1 MKRAITL
8 LSGGLDSM
16 VSTAIARKEHNIILA
31 LTFDY
36 GQRAVKREMEAA
48 KKICKP
54 WKIPYKVIK
63 LPWLGEITHTALVDR
78 KKRIPT
84 VCHSRLPSGG
94 QGGNPT
100 HQRDPRFC
108 GDGRNAKAVW
118 VPNRNGLFINIAAS
132 FAESLHADLII
143 TGFNKEEA
151 VTFSDNS
158 AKFVSKMN
166 ETLRFS
172 TLKRPKVVS
181 FTQKM
186 SKVDMVRC
194 AIDQKLPLN
203 CCWPCYEGG
212 RSLCMKCESCLR
224 FRRAILSNILVS

>member
-16 VSTAIARKEHNIILA
+16 VSTAIARKKHKVILA

-36 GQRAVKREMEAA
+36 GQRAVKREIEAA
-48 KKICKP
+48 KKICKL
-54 WKIPYKVIK
+54 WKIPHKIIK
-63 LPWLGEITHTALVDR
+63 LPWLCEITDTALVNKR
-78 KKRIPT
+78 KKLPLL
-84 VCHSRLPSGG
+84 CHSRVSG
-94 QGGNPT
+94 NLVY
-100 HQRDPRFC
+100 QRGPRFR
-108 GDGRNAKAVW
+108 GDDMTASAVW

-132 FAESLHADLII
+132 FAESLHAEIII

-186 SKVDMVRC
+186 SKIDMVKR
-194 AIDQKLPLN
+194 AIDQKHPLN
-203 CCWPCYEGG
+203 SCWPCYEGG